1 MLGMLGVKKDI
12 DISIRE
18 KFAIPV
24 SKKSERL
31 KGLLEYFAE
40 AVIINTCN
48 RTEIYINY
56 DNSYDKE
63 LVIKRLFEVL
73 NWDAELKK
81 YIFFQDEQESIR
93 HLFEVSCG
101 YHSKIKGED
110 QILGQ
115 IKDAYKEYLDMER
128 SSKVLERLFESAIA
142 CGKKF
147 RSEAKLFEIPVSAV
161 SIAVNKFIEMNC
173 KEIMV
178 LGYGNLGK
186 LAIKYLLANNFEKV
200 YLVLR
205 DFNKASDIDDNRV
218 QLVSFEEKNKYINN
232 VDGII
237 ACTSAPHSVVKT
249 GEIDSKGKQLYCF
262 DMAIP
267 RDVDKEVLN
276 LERVELYN
284 IDEISRVDYEN
295 KELRNEKMKEYKFI
309 VDEAIQEYDEWIK
322 IRNISSKIK
331 EIKENGDNI
340 YKRRLKT
347 FNNKKKRTEEDD
359 KLVKTL
365 LKSTSDVYI
374 NRAIELLKEEKLKG
388 NESECL
394 RIINRIFAA
403 ET

>member
-205 DFNKASDIDDNRV
+205 DFNKASDIDDNIV
-218 QLVSFEEKNKYINN
+218 QLVSF
-232 VDGII
+232 
-237 ACTSAPHSVVKT
+237 
-249 GEIDSKGKQLYCF
+249 
-262 DMAIP
+262 
-267 RDVDKEVLN
+267 
-276 LERVELYN
+276 
-284 IDEISRVDYEN
+284 
-295 KELRNEKMKEYKFI
+295 
-309 VDEAIQEYDEWIK
+309 
-322 IRNISSKIK
+322 
-331 EIKENGDNI
+331 
-340 YKRRLKT
+340 
-347 FNNKKKRTEEDD
+347 
-359 KLVKTL
+359 
-365 LKSTSDVYI
+365 
-374 NRAIELLKEEKLKG
+374 
-388 NESECL
+388 
-394 RIINRIFAA
+394 
-403 ET
+403 